1 MSEDK
6 TYFCAEPWTGLFSF
20 SHELDAVFCPCY
32 LKMKVGNLREKSLVE
47 LWNSD
52 SLVALR
58 ESFAKGELPAIC
70 RPQLCPVALGTEN
83 HKVG

>member
-1 MSEDK
+1 MASDGK
-6 TYFCAEPWTGLFSF
+6 YFCEEPWTGVLSV

-32 LKMKVGNLREKSLVE
+32 LKMKIGNLREKPLAE

-58 ESFAKGELPAIC
+58 VSFARGELPAIC
-70 RPQLCPVALGTEN
+70 RPQLCPVAVGKEN
-83 HKVG
+83 HKMG